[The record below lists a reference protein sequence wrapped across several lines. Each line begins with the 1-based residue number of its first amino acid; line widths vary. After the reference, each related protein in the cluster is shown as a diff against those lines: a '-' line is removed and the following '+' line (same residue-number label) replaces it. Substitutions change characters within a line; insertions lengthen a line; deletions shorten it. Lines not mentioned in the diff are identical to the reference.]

1 MAVGVKF
8 PRNRSDSLDDRERRF
23 GTRPYEN
30 TTIRRCIHCDESLSP
45 SDCIGGQAG
54 AEPPLSAFLG
64 HASDLFLDDQ
74 VHHRQLTSPVGAGSA
89 EKCHSR
95 TFEMIADL
103 PENAHAI
110 PT

>member
-23 GTRPYEN
+23 KTRPYEN
-30 TTIRRCIHCDESLSP
+30 TAIRRCIHCDESLSP
-45 SDCIGGQAG
+45 SDCIGGQDG
-54 AEPPLSAFLG
+54 GEPAMSAFLG

-74 VHHRQLTSPVGAGSA
+74 VHLRQLTSPVGAGSA

-95 TFEMIADL
+95 TPVPHYAFG
-103 PENAHAI
+103 
-110 PT
+110 